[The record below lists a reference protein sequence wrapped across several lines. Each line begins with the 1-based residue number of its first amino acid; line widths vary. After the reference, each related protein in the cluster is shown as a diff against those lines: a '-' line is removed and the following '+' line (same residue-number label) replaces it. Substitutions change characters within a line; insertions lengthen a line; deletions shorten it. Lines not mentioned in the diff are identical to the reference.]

1 MATENSNVDASTA
14 HSQIEK
20 AAFASLSEGDLEFTG
35 AACWWVARLAKLRL
49 DQGKDLSSIAS
60 FVAWLDTI
68 ETGCRSELRSRG
80 LMPGAEGYQ

>member
-35 AACWWVARLAKLRL
+35 AA
-49 DQGKDLSSIAS
+49 
-60 FVAWLDTI
+60 
-68 ETGCRSELRSRG
+68 
-80 LMPGAEGYQ
+80 